1 MSLSVIIPVK
11 NRPEPLARAV
21 DSLLGQT
28 TPPDEIIVVDQSEH
42 DGCRRA
48 VEAVFLRRPAEKRPA
63 LLYVHDPSIEGL
75 TAARNVGL
83 ARSLGSIVVYCDDDA
98 ELEQNGIASLR
109 QVFAGHPEVA
119 AACGVI
125 TNYTAPPRSRQLLT
139 RLFFRG
145 PFFDERQPLYWH
157 WRDLPPDRLIPV
169 TKLNGGM
176 MAYRREV
183 LEHLG
188 GFDEQLRGSCVAEDI
203 EMSQRVVAAVRRPEA
218 VVLVP
223 AVRIVHESMG
233 QWKKKDRTLEFQ
245 LVAQHYL
252 LHKNLSGDI
261 RNQVRFWWLGA
272 GLLVVALLSA
282 LRNGT
287 MQPLGSFRD
296 GLRCIHGGYSG
307 CPFLKS
313 RPDGTP
319 GSGRFSQERASSG
332 SRIKSGSMPVHRN
345 VL

>member
-1 MSLSVIIPVK
+1 MDGPLVSFVIPCYK
-11 NRPEPLARAV
+11 LAHYLRPCL

-28 TPPDEIIVVDQSEH
+28 TPPEEIIVVDQSEH

-98 ELEQNGIASLR
+98 ELEQNGIASFR
-109 QVFAGHPEVA
+109 QVFARHPEVA

-125 TNYTAPPRSRQLLT
+125 TNYTAPPRSRQLLA

-157 WRDLPPDRLIPV
+157 WRDLPSDQLIPV

-183 LEHLG
+183 LENLG
-188 GFDEQLRGSCVAEDI
+188 
-203 EMSQRVVAAVRRPEA
+203 
-218 VVLVP
+218 
-223 AVRIVHESMG
+223 
-233 QWKKKDRTLEFQ
+233 
-245 LVAQHYL
+245 
-252 LHKNLSGDI
+252 
-261 RNQVRFWWLGA
+261 
-272 GLLVVALLSA
+272 
-282 LRNGT
+282 
-287 MQPLGSFRD
+287 
-296 GLRCIHGGYSG
+296 
-307 CPFLKS
+307 
-313 RPDGTP
+313 
-319 GSGRFSQERASSG
+319 
-332 SRIKSGSMPVHRN
+332 
-345 VL
+345 